1 MSCLRFACRTNQFR
15 NRQPCGCGSNHS
27 FFSSF
32 SSPSFLFSF
41 PSSFFSFFFSFLFL
55 FFFFFFFF
63 SVFFFFLPDSPSFSS
78 PSSSFF
84 LILDLGQYNRHKKC
98 QFKLQVFHILNG
110 QLPVFCNLD
119 LNEYACGYTRI
130 QCIQKHHPAFSLA
143 KLKTFGRIT
152 GKTTRN
158 PPDMNQNS
166 FSPINFNLWEIKKIT
181 IQYSKMYSNQLF

>member
-32 SSPSFLFSF
+32 SS
-41 PSSFFSFFFSFLFL
+41 SFFSFFFSFFFFFL
-55 FFFFFFFF
+55 FFFSFFSFFF
-63 SVFFFFLPDSPSFSS
+63 SFFL
-78 PSSSFF
+78 FF

-119 LNEYACGYTRI
+119 LNDYACGYTRI

-158 PPDMNQNS
+158 SPDMNQNS
-166 FSPINFNLWEIKKIT
+166 FPPINFNLWEIKKIT